1 MDLIANHLDQPVAL
15 LENQT
20 QIKSGKGIQFELVG
34 TASERDAI
42 GATLTVKQGDQIWTA
57 WQTGGDGFL
66 CTNQN
71 QIHLGVGE
79 LEKVESV
86 TVTWPSGVQQTFSSI
101 ATDASYLVI
110 EGQDDLLVREP

>member
-1 MDLIANHLDQPVAL
+1 M
-15 LENQT
+15 
-20 QIKSGKGIQFELVG
+20 G
-34 TASERDAI
+34 TSERDAI

-79 LEKVESV
+79 LEKVRIGDGDLAIRRTTNLFRQLQPTRV
-86 TVTWPSGVQQTFSSI
+86 T
-101 ATDASYLVI
+101 L
-110 EGQDDLLVREP
+110 